1 MSRQVFYSDTDDFIR
16 SFLESP
22 RWRESIVGLDI
33 KEAESAQFTSY
44 PGYLS
49 QKLIET
55 FSEQGVPR
63 LYSHQ
68 REAIDAIAAGKNLVI
83 STGVASGKSLCYQI
97 PILNELML
105 LPQSRSLLL
114 FPTKAL
120 AQDQQT
126 KLTSLLELLNDDL
139 PKAAKLLTGIY
150 DGDTPSDARSR
161 IRKDAQILFSNPDM
175 LHMGILPNHSLWM
188 SFFAKLHFVVIDE
201 VHMYRGVFGSHFAN
215 VLRRFKRI
223 AALYGRKLQFICT
236 SATLANARELA
247 ETLLEEPVTLIDKD
261 GSPHGKRCF
270 IILNPPMVDR
280 ELGIRRSALTESTAL
295 AKEFLF
301 SPGQAIMFTG
311 PRRSVEI
318 LYMHMLS
325 RDIFADLIRSYRSGY
340 LAEKRREI
348 ETELR
353 EGKIKLVIST
363 NALELG
369 IDIGGLDAVFLNG
382 YPQTISATRQQSG
395 RAGRKGNTALT
406 IMIAA
411 ANPLDQYICT
421 HPEYIFENNPEQALI
436 DPDNPEILSRHLLC
450 AIADMA
456 LKETDS
462 FGRLEPENLFPHL
475 QILLEDGKIRKAA
488 GRFQIELNKFPAAEI
503 SLRNASN
510 QMQLVCEGELIGYVD
525 KESAFWMT
533 HPGAIYLERGD
544 TWLVK
549 SLDLENDKVI
559 LEPIMT
565 NYYTQP
571 SRKTEIELLD
581 LYIGKAVTHAKKYL
595 GFVRVTT
602 TITGFKKLRFLTQEV
617 LGYAELDLPP
627 SILETVAWW
636 FSLAPD
642 AVKRIK
648 DKGLWNNEV
657 NDYGKDWKR
666 ICAEVR
672 DRDKH
677 QCRHCGL
684 AETDSA
690 FAVHH
695 ITPFKR
701 FDDPGEANKPENLVT
716 LCPRCHRLAEASVLI
731 QSGLAGLS
739 YLLVNLA
746 PFFVMCD
753 RKDLDVFF
761 EDESELGEGNPIV
774 LIYDRVPGG
783 IGLSRKLYEL
793 HDKLLG
799 EALRL
804 AKACPCENGCPSCTG
819 PVAENGVGAKEQ
831 AIAILEELT
840 RDEQISRLAD

>member
-1 MSRQVFYSDTDDFIR
+1 MRDKTLYSSTDDFIAD
-16 SFLESP
+16 FLASP
-22 RWRESIVGLDI
+22 RWRDSIVGIDT
-33 KEAESAQFTSY
+33 KEATEARTAPF
-44 PGYLS
+44 PEYLHPELTAMLQS
-49 QKLIET
+49 QGLK
-55 FSEQGVPR
+55 S
-63 LYSHQ
+63 LYTHQ
-68 REAIDAIAAGKNLVI
+68 AEAIDQVARGRNIVI

-97 PILNELML
+97 PIINELL
-105 LPQSRSLLL
+105 LMPQSRSLLL

-120 AQDQQT
+120 AQDQQA
-126 KLTSLLELLNDDL
+126 KLISMLSLLNDKV
-139 PKAAKLLTGIY
+139 PKNAKLLTGIY
-150 DGDTPSDARSR
+150 DGDTPSDTRAR
-161 IRKDAQILFSNPDM
+161 IRKDAQILFTNPDM
-175 LHMGILPNHSLWM
+175 LHMGILSNHSLWQ
-188 SFFAKLHFVVIDE
+188 SFFSRLSYVVIDE

-215 VLRRFKRI
+215 VIRRLKRI
-223 AALYGRKLQFICT
+223 AKLYGRTLRFICT

-247 ETLLEEPVTLIDKD
+247 ENLLEEPVTLIDND

-270 IILNPPMVDR
+270 IILNPPMVNP
-280 ELGIRRSALTESTAL
+280 ELGIRRSSLMESTSL
-295 AKEFLF
+295 ARDFLL

-318 LYMHMLS
+318 LYMYMMK
-325 RDIFADLIRSYRSGY
+325 RDSFTDMIRSYRSGY

-353 EGKIKLVIST
+353 EGRIKLVIST

-411 ANPLDQYICT
+411 ANPLDQYICS
-421 HPEYIFENNPEQALI
+421 HPEYLFENNPEQAMI

-456 LKETDS
+456 LKES
-462 FGRLEPENLFPHL
+462 EGFGRLEPQNLYPHL
-475 QILLEDGKIRKAA
+475 QMLLQDGKIRLAA
-488 GRFQIELNKFPAAEI
+488 GRYQIALNQFPAADV

-510 QMQLVCEGELIGYVD
+510 QMQLISEGELIGYVD
-525 KESAFWMT
+525 KESSFWMT

-549 SLDLENDKVI
+549 SLDFEQDKVI
-559 LEPIMT
+559 LEPIIS

-571 SRKTEIELLD
+571 SRKTEIEPLN
-581 LYIGKAVTHAKKYL
+581 LYLGTKVVNATKYL
-595 GFVRVTT
+595 GFVRVTS

-617 LGYAELDLPP
+617 LGYEELDLPP
-627 SILETVAWW
+627 AILETVAWW
-636 FSLAPD
+636 FAISP
-642 AVKRIK
+642 AVVKSIK
-648 DKGLWNNEV
+648 DRGLWNNEA

-666 ICAEVR
+666 ICAEIR
-672 DRDKH
+672 ERDKH

-684 AETDSA
+684 AETGTA

-695 ITPFKR
+695 KIPFRR
-701 FDDPGEANKPENLVT
+701 FEDPQDANHPDNLAT
-716 LCPRCHRLAEASVLI
+716 LCPRCHRLAETSVLI

-739 YLLVNLA
+739 YLLVNLS

-753 RKDLDVFF
+753 RKDIDVFF
-761 EDESELGEGNPIV
+761 EDESELGDGNPVV

-783 IGLSRKLYEL
+783 IGLSRRLYEL
-793 HDKLLG
+793 HEKLLP

-804 AKACPCENGCPSCTG
+804 AKSCPCENGCPSCTG
-819 PVAENGVGAKEQ
+819 PVAENGLGAKEQ

-840 RDEQISRLAD
+840 RQPAE